1 MHVDRTIR
9 SKAQATGRRWL
20 FSPTHQGA
28 VSTDP
33 YDSGNVPVLSRV
45 AEPRE
50 RRVCNGTVTQD
61 QSRSKLGRVAFV
73 EGAETKLG
81 LDLRIQGLGKY
92 IADPAS
98 KTSRSTD
105 KDFSTGRLSE
115 RATRNREGIGARNHR
130 GSCGFVQANSL
141 RRKS

>member
-9 SKAQATGRRWL
+9 QEAQATGRRWL

-28 VSTDP
+28 VPTNP
-33 YDSGNVPVLSRV
+33 HDSGNVPLLSGV

-61 QSRSKLGRVAFV
+61 QIRGELGRTETLERKKGKLGGTVSF
-73 EGAETKLG
+73 
-81 LDLRIQGLGKY
+81 QGLGKY

-98 KTSRSTD
+98 KASRPSD
-105 KDFSTGRLSE
+105 KDFSTDRLSE
-115 RATRNREGIGARNHR
+115 RATRNREGIGAGNHR
-130 GSCGFVQANSL
+130 GSCGFVQASSL